1 MQVLTQGPTPYSWVR
16 GGGIGVGDGTDGSVV
31 TVIET
36 GTETAF
42 FLQKPNRNRG
52 FMRLY

>member
-1 MQVLTQGPTPYSWVR
+1 MYYVLNMELSTKNNTQT
-16 GGGIGVGDGTDGSVV
+16 SVA

-42 FLQKPNRNRG
+42 FLQN
-52 FMRLY
+52 